1 MGFSCKFS
9 LKPTHCYTSVRVK
22 VTCEP
27 QHTPGHR
34 QGLIQLG
41 QLFQGFHG
49 VVQGPAWNFEK
60 KRDMIYSY
68 SKQQPKLGLV
78 CSQNY
83 GIFGAKQ
90 VGIRLSFLCTFLH
103 ISCKKGDGSN
113 CLNCQNRC
121 ERIISC
127 SEEAR
132 AEYPRAI
139 GNPKNLQLTSCVHF
153 QSWVCQKVKPQNCYL
168 WIRKMT
174 QNHDY
179 PLDFGVFS

>member
-1 MGFSCKFS
+1 MEFCCKFS

-27 QHTPGHR
+27 QNTPGHR

-60 KRDMIYSY
+60 NGIWYTVTVSNN
-68 SKQQPKLGLV
+68 
-78 CSQNY
+78 QNWDL
-83 GIFGAKQ
+83 FAAKTT
-90 VGIRLSFLCTFLH
+90 GFFLSTFLH
-103 ISCKKGDGSN
+103 ISCKKGAGSN
-113 CLNCQNRC
+113 CLNCQNGC

-132 AEYPRAI
+132 TEYPRAI
-139 GNPKNLQLTSCVHF
+139 GNPKNLQVTSCVHF
-153 QSWVCQKVKPQNCYL
+153 ESWVCQKVKPQNCYL